1 MQQQIYNVFF
11 FNIGKPCFRG
21 TREKDEYLRNTCDQG
36 KSSEKNVYEN
46 TLRSSS
52 FRTEYSCGMFGN
64 KTLLLAREEDLN
76 NRSVRK
82 NGSSSGKTVFRRNIR
97 GVVMWWK

>member
-36 KSSEKNVYEN
+36 KSSEKTVYEN

-52 FRTEYSCGMFGN
+52 DVSG
-64 KTLLLAREEDLN
+64 LN
-76 NRSVRK
+76 IPVECLGTKHCCWQERK
-82 NGSSSGKTVFRRNIR
+82 ILITGR
-97 GVVMWWK
+97 